1 MNLPERTHDRKC
13 HIVGAGPLY
22 GYDIEIGPDDI
33 LIAADAGLRNLKEGQ
48 IPDILLG
55 DFDSLGSRPEGYDL
69 VILPEVKDLSDTL
82 AAVDEGLKRGYREF
96 LIYGGTGGR
105 ADHTIANLQT
115 LAYLVEHGAR
125 GWLLGQQ
132 NISTVMGPG
141 TLKLEKGNKG
151 FISIFAYGGGAEGV
165 SLKGFKYNIFDTDLS
180 AAYPLGLSNELMG
193 LDAEI
198 VLMKGSLLI
207 VYEREYERVRTAW

>member
-1 MNLPERTHDRKC
+1 MARTKKSESKLPVGMTRRRDGRIMNRFTFEGKRYTVYGGSKDECREKEVQKREELKAGMYKSGKALTVKEYSERW
-13 HIVGAGPLY
+13 
-22 GYDIEIGPDDI
+22 IE
-33 LIAADAGLRNLKEGQ
+33 
-48 IPDILLG
+48 
-55 DFDSLGSRPEGYDL
+55 S
-69 VILPEVKDLSDTL
+69 
-82 AAVDEGLKRGYREF
+82 KRGTVKETTIRLNTILCRRITETV
-96 LIYGGTGGR
+96 IDRAGTKF
-105 ADHTIANLQT
+105 
-115 LAYLVEHGAR
+115 
-125 GWLLGQQ
+125 
-132 NISTVMGPG
+132 G